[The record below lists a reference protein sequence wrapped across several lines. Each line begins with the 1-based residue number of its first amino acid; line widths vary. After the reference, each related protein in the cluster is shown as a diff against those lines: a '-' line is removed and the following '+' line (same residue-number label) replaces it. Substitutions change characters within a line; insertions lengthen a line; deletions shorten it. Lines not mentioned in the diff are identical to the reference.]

1 MYGVYTV
8 VMSMMYGPKRRREKR
23 RGQWNGAWIIRTVGA
38 LLIVQYMHNGL
49 LVCSFQCDT
58 PLHNPHAHQCHQ
70 TIAFP
75 QSSNLNTI
83 KFWKF
88 AIAMS
93 PDHFIPI
100 FTKPLHCILT
110 SDNNHFIRILQSPHF
125 LKGVCHEI
133 FDLQFFS

>member
-58 PLHNPHAHQCHQ
+58 PLHNPHAH
-70 TIAFP
+70 
-75 QSSNLNTI
+75 
-83 KFWKF
+83 
-88 AIAMS
+88 
-93 PDHFIPI
+93 
-100 FTKPLHCILT
+100 
-110 SDNNHFIRILQSPHF
+110 
-125 LKGVCHEI
+125 
-133 FDLQFFS
+133 